1 MWAFA
6 GEGWGALPAPPS
18 SPLLLLPVT
27 PSSAVCTAFLA
38 LCSQAH
44 HSRLGLSGVGWVL
57 SQAPRPGKHPSLCPP
72 TWSLVSKPH
81 STPYLCRGCA
91 GGHRGTWEG
100 SLHLI
105 HLGVSTPAQK
115 GPQERSWAKGNRFP
129 PHISLEFGDVP
140 PLSFTVAFKRGFSW
154 GRGSPGLWGLRML
167 TPTRLAQACPS
178 PGCWLSPGP
187 ASGSL
192 CRHLDLT
199 SGWTCGDEQQPS
211 GKSQGLGFGPASS
224 PLPVRQR
231 VCGGR
236 LTLRAIS
243 SSSPCPVL
251 PPEAHLCLIHQPAFL
266 PWGSSSKH
274 LSPED
279 SSSRDLGSRERL
291 HQAEDCIAGVCSR
304 GREEMAPAR

>member
-167 TPTRLAQACPS
+167 TPTRLAQACPLTRLLAVPW
-178 PGCWLSPGP
+178 PGLRLPLQTPGP
-187 ASGSL
+187 
-192 CRHLDLT
+192 HLWLDVWGRT
-199 SGWTCGDEQQPS
+199 TAFR
-211 GKSQGLGFGPASS
+211 KITGLGFGPASS